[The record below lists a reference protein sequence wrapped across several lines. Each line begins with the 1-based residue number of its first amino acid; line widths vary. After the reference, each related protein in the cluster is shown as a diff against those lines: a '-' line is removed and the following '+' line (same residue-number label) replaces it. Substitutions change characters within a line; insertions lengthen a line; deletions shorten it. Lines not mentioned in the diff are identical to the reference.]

1 MRLTPTAAH
10 WFETYVPRNETVH
23 ALEALAATG
32 VVQLELDTRLAEPL
46 DLDPVYR
53 LIERFQLVKAKYRD
67 LLPAVYI
74 SPKGLVE
81 APEHTARKALDS
93 MEAWSAALD
102 ILLERQVQLETRR
115 QNLLLLD
122 EYLTAMKEAALDV
135 AQVPRQSGILYKG
148 VFACPRTQQL
158 AAEICATIDEFIPG
172 HEHNFFIVAD
182 EPGCR
187 EIIEEAYRSE
197 ACLSLQIPDWLS
209 PNPDEQ
215 NSQIKARIADTE
227 AQAGEIQESL
237 EEKKKDPAIIA
248 ALADIDLLVWYL
260 NHTTHLASAQTLC
273 HVTGWTMADNAE
285 FLQQAFR
292 RADIHGAIRF
302 ATPPEFS
309 RAPVHM
315 LQPWWAR
322 PFLFILEMLGTTDST
337 EIDSGKLLPFI
348 VPLLFGYMFPD
359 IGHGLMLVLLSAMLY
374 RRWPAGR
381 FLIPCGLSAMVFGL
395 VFGEVFGLQSV
406 LDPLWITPL
415 EHPLEVLLAPLV
427 FGAGLILLG
436 LVFYGAQELWRGAA
450 RKWLLSEAALP
461 VLYAAVLTGLFVPQA
476 LWVAVFAMLWFLLG
490 QLFDTSLHRLTR
502 LGRGLGLL
510 LQNIFEL
517 ALHTLSFLRVGAF
530 ALAHAAL
537 STAILRMTDG
547 IANEV
552 LHILL
557 LVLGHIFIVTLEG
570 LVAFVQTTRLVLFE
584 FFTHFLRAEGRMF
597 HPMSKPPNGQNSGK
611 PGSRKHIPYK
621 NGDSP

>member
-46 DLDPVYR
+46 DLDTVYR

-67 LLPAVYI
+67 LLPALYI

-187 EIIEEAYRSE
+187 EIIEEAYSSG

-302 ATPPEFS
+302 AT
-309 RAPVHM
+309 
-315 LQPWWAR
+315 
-322 PFLFILEMLGTTDST
+322 
-337 EIDSGKLLPFI
+337 
-348 VPLLFGYMFPD
+348 
-359 IGHGLMLVLLSAMLY
+359 
-374 RRWPAGR
+374 
-381 FLIPCGLSAMVFGL
+381 
-395 VFGEVFGLQSV
+395 
-406 LDPLWITPL
+406 
-415 EHPLEVLLAPLV
+415 
-427 FGAGLILLG
+427 
-436 LVFYGAQELWRGAA
+436 
-450 RKWLLSEAALP
+450 
-461 VLYAAVLTGLFVPQA
+461 
-476 LWVAVFAMLWFLLG
+476 
-490 QLFDTSLHRLTR
+490 
-502 LGRGLGLL
+502 
-510 LQNIFEL
+510 
-517 ALHTLSFLRVGAF
+517 
-530 ALAHAAL
+530 
-537 STAILRMTDG
+537 
-547 IANEV
+547 
-552 LHILL
+552 
-557 LVLGHIFIVTLEG
+557 
-570 LVAFVQTTRLVLFE
+570 
-584 FFTHFLRAEGRMF
+584 
-597 HPMSKPPNGQNSGK
+597 
-611 PGSRKHIPYK
+611 
-621 NGDSP
+621 

>member
-32 VVQLELDTRLAEPL
+32 VVQLELDPRLAEPM

-53 LIERFQLVKAKYRD
+53 LIERFQVVKAKYRD
-67 LLPAVYI
+67 LLPAPD
-74 SPKGLVE
+74 SAPKGQVD
-81 APEHTARKALDS
+81 APERTARKALDYL
-93 MEAWSAALD
+93 ETWSAPLD
-102 ILLERQVQLETRR
+102 ILLERQVQLESRR

-122 EYLTAMKEAALDV
+122 EYLTVMREAAPDV
-135 AQVPRQSGILYKG
+135 ARVPRKSGILYKG

-158 AAEICATIDEFIPG
+158 AADICATIDEFIPG
-172 HEHNFFIVAD
+172 HDHNFFIVAD
-182 EPGCR
+182 EPGCQ

-197 ACLSLQIPDWLS
+197 ACLSLRIPDWLS
-209 PNPDEQ
+209 SNPDEQ
-215 NSQIKARIADTE
+215 QSQIEARIAEIE

-260 NHTTHLASAQTLC
+260 NHTTHLASAETLC

-285 FLQQAFR
+285 FLQQAFH

-302 ATPPEFS
+302 SSPPEFS
-309 RAPVHM
+309 TVPVHM
-315 LQPWWAR
+315 RQPWWVR
-322 PFLFILEMLGTTDST
+322 PFLFIIEMLGTPDST
-337 EIDSGKLLPFI
+337 EIDSGKLLPII

-359 IGHGLMLVLLSAMLY
+359 IGHGLMLVVLSAILY

-381 FLIPCGLSAMVFGL
+381 FLIPCGLSAMLFGL

-436 LVFYGAQELWRGAA
+436 LIFYGAQELGRGTA

-461 VLYAAVLTGLFVPQA
+461 VLYAAALAGLFIPQA

-490 QLFDTSLHRLTR
+490 QLYDASSARLAH
-502 LGRGLGLL
+502 LWRGLGLL

-517 ALHTLSFLRVGAF
+517 ALNTLSFLRVGAF

-537 STAILRMTDG
+537 STAVLRMTDG

-557 LVLGHIFIVTLEG
+557 LILGHIFIVTLEG

-597 HPMSKPPNGQNSGK
+597 SPMSKPPNGKNSGK
-611 PGSRKHIPYK
+611 PGSRKHIK
-621 NGDSP
+621 

>member
-1 MRLTPTAAH
+1 MRLRPTAAH

-23 ALEALAATG
+23 ALEAFAATG
-32 VVQLELDTRLAEPL
+32 VVQLELDPRLAEPL
-46 DLDPVYR
+46 DLDPVHR
-53 LIERFQLVKAKYRD
+53 LIDRFQVVKAKYSD
-67 LLPAVYI
+67 LLPA
-74 SPKGLVE
+74 PDRAPGGLVE
-81 APEHTARKALDS
+81 APEATARKALDCL
-93 MEAWSAALD
+93 ETWSAAVD
-102 ILLERQVQLETRR
+102 ILLGRQVQLETRH

-122 EYLTAMKEAALDV
+122 EYLTAIEEAIPDA
-135 AQVPRQSGILYKG
+135 AQVSRKSGILYKG
-148 VFACPRTQQL
+148 VFACPRTQLL

-187 EIIEEAYRSE
+187 DIIEEAYRSQ
-197 ACLSLQIPDWLS
+197 ACLSLQIPDWLASS
-209 PNPDEQ
+209 PEEQ
-215 NSQIKARIADTE
+215 QSQIKARIAEIE

-237 EEKKKDPAIIA
+237 EEKKKDRAIIA

-302 ATPPEFS
+302 ATSPEFS

-315 LQPWWAR
+315 RQPWWAR

-337 EIDSGKLLPFI
+337 EIDSGKLLPII

-381 FLIPCGLSAMVFGL
+381 FLIPCGLSAMLFGL
-395 VFGEVFGLQSV
+395 VFGEVFGLESV

-415 EHPLEVLLAPLV
+415 EHPLEVLLAPLA

-436 LVFYGAQELWRGAA
+436 LVFNGAQEVWRGAA
-450 RKWLLSEAALP
+450 RNWLLREAALP
-461 VLYAAVLTGLFVPQA
+461 VLYASVLTGIFLPQA
-476 LWVAVFAMLWFLLG
+476 LWGAAFAMLWFLLG
-490 QLFDTSLHRLTR
+490 QLYDASTGRLAHFWQD
-502 LGRGLGLL
+502 LGLL
-510 LQNIFEL
+510 LQNILEL

-537 STAILRMTDG
+537 STAVLRMTDG
-547 IANEV
+547 IANEF

-557 LVLGHIFIVTLEG
+557 LVLGHLFIVSLEG
-570 LVAFVQTTRLVLFE
+570 LVVFVQTTRLVLFE

-597 HPMSKPPNGQNSGK
+597 LPMSKPPRMQNR
-611 PGSRKHIPYK
+611 RKR
-621 NGDSP
+621 

>member
-1 MRLTPTAAH
+1 MRLTPTPAH
-10 WFETYVPRNETVH
+10 WFETYVPRDETVH

-32 VVQLELDTRLAEPL
+32 VVQLELDPRLAEPL

-53 LIERFQLVKAKYRD
+53 LIDRFRVVQDKYRD
-67 LLPAVYI
+67 LLPALGS
-74 SPKGLVE
+74 SPKGPVE
-81 APEHTARKALDS
+81 APERTARKALDCL
-93 MEAWSAALD
+93 ETWSAPLD
-102 ILLERQVQLETRR
+102 LLLQQQVQLEARH

-122 EYLTAMKEAALDV
+122 EYLTVMKEASIDIAHLT
-135 AQVPRQSGILYKG
+135 RKSRFLYKG
-148 VFACPRTQQL
+148 VFACPRTQHL
-158 AAEICATIDEFIPG
+158 AADICATIDEFIPG
-172 HEHNFFIVAD
+172 HEHNFFIIAD

-187 EIIEEAYRSE
+187 DIIEEAYRSE

-209 PNPDEQ
+209 SNPDAQ
-215 NSQIKARIADTE
+215 KSQIEARIAEIDE
-227 AQAGEIQESL
+227 QAGEIQESL
-237 EEKKKDPAIIA
+237 EEKKKDPAVIA
-248 ALADIDLLVWYL
+248 AMADIDLLVWYL
-260 NHTTHLASAQTLC
+260 KNTTHLASAQKLC
-273 HVTGWTMADNAE
+273 HVTGWTVAE
-285 FLQQAFR
+285 HVEHLQQAFR

-302 ATPPEFS
+302 ASPPEFS
-309 RAPVHM
+309 RIPVHM
-315 LQPWWAR
+315 RQPWWAR

-337 EIDSGKLLPFI
+337 EIDSGKLLPII

-359 IGHGLMLVLLSAMLY
+359 IGHGLMLVLLSTMLY

-381 FLIPCGLSAMVFGL
+381 FLIPCGLSSMVFGL

-406 LDPLWITPL
+406 LNPLWIHPL
-415 EHPLEVLLAPLV
+415 DHPLEVLLAPLV

-450 RKWLLSEAALP
+450 RKWLSSEAALP
-461 VLYAAVLTGLFVPQA
+461 VLYAAVLTGLFVPMA
-476 LWVAVFAMLWFLLG
+476 LWVAIFAMLWFLLG
-490 QLFDTSLHRLTR
+490 QLFDVSSHRLAR

-517 ALHTLSFLRVGAF
+517 ALNTLSFLRVGAF

-537 STAILRMTDG
+537 SSAILRMTDG
-547 IANEV
+547 ITNEA

-597 HPMSKPPNGQNSGK
+597 LPMSKPPQGGNTGK
-611 PGSRKHIPYK
+611 R
-621 NGDSP
+621 